1 LVFYT
6 ATLYLNVRT
15 RQGNGKG
22 REIRMS
28 EFTLIIGNRNYSSW
42 SLRAWLA
49 MRVAGLAFDEIVIAL
64 DQPDTAS
71 RIGEYSPAGRVP
83 ILRHG
88 DHTIW
93 DSLAICEYVAELA
106 PETRLWPE
114 DRTTRAM
121 ARAVSAEMHSGFAA
135 LRGALP
141 MNIRAD
147 RPGVTIAED
156 VQADIDRVCR
166 IWLDCRQ
173 VFGTSGRFLFGDFSI
188 ADAMFAPVASRFR
201 SYHIVVDK
209 VAQNY
214 IEAIHALP
222 AMQEQSA
229 AAAAESWVL
238 ECEEVG
244 AG

>member
-6 ATLYLNVRT
+6 ATLYLNVAA
-15 RQGNGKG
+15 RQGNGND
-22 REIRMS
+22 REIVMS
-28 EFTLIIGNRNYSSW
+28 EFTLVIGNRNYSSW

-64 DQPDTAS
+64 DQPNTAS
-71 RIGEYSPAGRVP
+71 RISEYSPAGRVP

-106 PETRLWPE
+106 PEARLWPE

-141 MNIRAD
+141 MNMRAD
-147 RPGVTIAED
+147 RPGPAIAED
-156 VQADIDRVCR
+156 VQVDIDRVCR
-166 IWLDCRQ
+166 IWRDCRLA
-173 VFGTSGRFLFGDFSI
+173 FGAGGDFLFGDFSI

-201 SYHIVVDK
+201 SYRIAVDEL
-209 VAQNY
+209 AQDY
-214 IEAIHALP
+214 IEAIHTLP

-238 ECEEVG
+238 EREEVG